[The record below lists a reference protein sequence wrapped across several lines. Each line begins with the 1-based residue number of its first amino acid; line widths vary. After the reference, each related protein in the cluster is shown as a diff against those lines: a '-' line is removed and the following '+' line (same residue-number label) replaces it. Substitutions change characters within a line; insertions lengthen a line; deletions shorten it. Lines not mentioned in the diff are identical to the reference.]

1 MTFLYFAY
9 GSNMLSSRLI
19 ARCNS
24 ARVMGAAI
32 APNHTLEFSKP
43 SSDKSGKAA
52 LIPSVGLDV
61 HTHGVLFEIEMA
73 ELQALDKA
81 EDAGYG
87 YERHDAFSALR
98 SGDNETVTAVTYIA
112 NEPRAELR
120 PFDWY
125 LALVVAGALE
135 HELGDDHVDSLLA
148 VSYDRDLETDRKSR
162 QEALEALSKHGYFNH
177 AKLLIPAGEC
187 RPASDTQIR

>member
-24 ARVMGAAI
+24 ARILGAAI

-43 SSDKSGKAA
+43 SNDKSGKAT
-52 LIPSVGLDV
+52 LISSVGLDV
-61 HTHGVLFEIEMA
+61 HTQGVLFEIKKA
-73 ELQALDKA
+73 DLQALDRA
-81 EDAGYG
+81 EGAGYG
-87 YERHDAFSALR
+87 YDRISAFDILL
-98 SGDNETVTAVTYIA
+98 SGGNETVTAVTYIA
-112 NEPRAELR
+112 SEPRAELR

-135 HELGDDHVDSLLA
+135 HELGDDHVKSLLA
-148 VSYDRDLETDRKSR
+148 VPYDLDPETERQSRRD
-162 QEALEALSKHGYFNH
+162 ALKALSKHGYDNH
-177 AKLLIPAGEC
+177 VTLLK
-187 RPASDTQIR
+187 R